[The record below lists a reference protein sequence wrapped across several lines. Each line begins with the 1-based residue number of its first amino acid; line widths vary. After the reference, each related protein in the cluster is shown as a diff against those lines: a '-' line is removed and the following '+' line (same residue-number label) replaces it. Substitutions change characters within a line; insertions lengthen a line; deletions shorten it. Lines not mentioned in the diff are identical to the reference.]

1 MDIGFPT
8 AQDCRV
14 DGLDSR
20 YPILNRLVAQSPNV
34 DELDYLATR
43 LSSFCDRDDD
53 QFAAM
58 ASKLCLS
65 DIKDLINLTFCC
77 QQATVVTDFS
87 RLEQAGKDRA
97 LTINGGAMSL
107 KVTV

>member
-34 DELDYLATR
+34 DELDYL
-43 LSSFCDRDDD
+43 
-53 QFAAM
+53 
-58 ASKLCLS
+58 
-65 DIKDLINLTFCC
+65 INLTFCC

-97 LTINGGAMSL
+97 LAINGGAMSL